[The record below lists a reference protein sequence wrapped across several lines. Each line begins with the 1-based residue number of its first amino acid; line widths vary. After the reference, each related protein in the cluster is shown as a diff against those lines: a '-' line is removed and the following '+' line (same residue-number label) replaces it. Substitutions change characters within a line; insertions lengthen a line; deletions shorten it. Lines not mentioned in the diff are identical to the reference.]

1 MPDGQCIRY
10 VIYLIVTIG
19 LYQLPDF
26 GKLIKSVNPT
36 PIFAWFI
43 DL

>member
-10 VIYLIVTIG
+10 IIYLIVTIG

-26 GKLIKSVNPT
+26 GKLMEQ
-36 PIFAWFI
+36 
-43 DL
+43 